1 MTIPM
6 FGDSYRVRRLLAAW
20 VCVFVLGGSG
30 ARAQDNQNEKRGFD
44 AESLYS
50 VGEIDTVNLFN
61 AGLSMVIP
69 IGQRYPLSTRTS
81 YGFQLVYNSKLWDYR
96 TVLVNPPASYQ
107 RVAIPTRVTN
117 AGLGWTLN
125 PGYFLESNVHSDVPW
140 EWNHSQYVGPD
151 GSQHFFYGTLH
162 RGETGPLGAS
172 FTRDNTY
179 LRLQQPDP
187 SYYQI
192 EFPSGEIHQFGYSE
206 FDSSTQ
212 FSKWY
217 LTRIEDQ
224 HGNWTSIS
232 YGPKGSTWVWTITD
246 QHGRVHTVTFTYFSD
261 IDDYYVTSVD
271 LESFGGSR
279 AIYSFA
285 YLPDRIEQ
293 GCGAT
298 FPEIDVDVRFLT
310 SVTLPNGESYRM
322 TEGGVHRY
330 WTFCG
335 GGVRESGVIKG
346 IRLPARGQIEWD
358 YHEFQL
364 PSYFQHGSNAA
375 PATVDVRGVRYRRT
389 LDEAGNV
396 LGQWSYRRE
405 LIPPPPYNPGQPRGR
420 EQRVHVRDP
429 LGHCT
434 THYFD
439 ANPGYTDPDEDSN
452 PYPGWSYSLPFSWEE
467 PASGGHHLSTRV
479 YDDVDVSLR
488 CSGNLLRSSYVLY
501 EHDRI
506 PTPTPTPDGPMFNGL
521 HESNRRVKSRR
532 TVYHDDGGR
541 FAQTSYDDFDGV
553 GHYREMTTS
562 GDFDA
567 GNARVE
573 ITDYHPGFGT
583 YEVDQATNT
592 SIGNFT
598 PPPASVPWIL
608 GTFERR
614 TVTEGDTSIA
624 TSCFDAAGFLRRRRS
639 FAGAGEGSGD
649 VIAVRVPD
657 SAGNVAFERYYGG
670 DLQSVGTS
678 SNLCGLSLPPNPD
691 YEIEHQYA
699 FGARRLSRYRSG
711 GVPVAF
717 RSLDL
722 DIDASTALASASRD
736 ASGIETAL
744 VYDTMG
750 RLTGEQPEAGHGPWI
765 ETTYVNANATT
776 GARARVE
783 IEHQPNGGGASLAQT
798 RVIYDD
804 LGRVFQ
810 ELTEQPSGQFSV
822 RETLYNARGDRA
834 SVSEVEL
841 GSPAN
846 QTEFLEYDPFARP
859 GRVRPADGAA
869 HDVTMSYA
877 GVRQV
882 SRTVKVATGAGG
894 AETSSTTTEIHDR
907 QGRLWRVIEPG
918 TGTQTTYGYDE
929 GSRLSSVSMAGPVTQ
944 TRLFAYDNLGFLRS
958 ETHPEIGAAG
968 NGAVTYSRYDSRGN
982 AGRMSDAGR
991 TLDYAYDAAE
1001 RLLTVTSAA
1010 AGLMKQFHYDTAAT
1024 RGLGKVHRAIRHNY
1038 LPGVGD
1044 VVVTE
1049 AFDYA
1054 GVGGR
1059 VSSVRTTNT
1068 VNDLEFQTSQTYDA
1082 LGRVRD
1088 LIYPTCLVSASC
1100 PSEPLTVRNTYTAHD
1115 LTAVGV
1121 PSDPDAGASITY
1133 HPNGLWS
1140 TLTHGNGVV
1149 TTQQND
1155 PNSMRR
1161 PRSIAV
1167 SGVVEG
1173 TPFSTGV
1180 YQYDGAGNVKSMGS
1194 DAFVYDPL
1202 SRLRESDVHGWEQ
1215 DYLYD
1220 AFGNITRVETTPPG
1234 GPQDVLNLPVTA
1246 ATNRLSGHGYDGAGN
1261 LTTFTGWWT
1270 QAVDPLNMPIA
1281 RDSGSGTTWLAVYSA
1296 SDERLAALDASSG
1309 GSSVQHWT
1317 LRSPSG
1323 QVLRDFRFGLP
1334 AGGDAIFCDGFESG
1348 DTGGWESTVGVRGP
1362 PAPAVKGTCEA
1373 GSTPEWTVHTSYVY
1387 RGDALLAEI
1396 NQGDLRFY
1404 HLDHLGSVRQLTN
1417 VEADVAASYDYLPY
1431 GKEVG
1436 SSTAPLQFTGHER
1449 DQHLSG
1455 DEDNL
1460 DYMHARYYSP
1470 HLSRFIAVDP
1480 VLGDAAVPQSWNRYT
1495 YALNNP
1501 EKYIDLTGLTV
1512 QFSNFS
1518 EEEQQKILMDLK
1530 SITGNTYGLDEG
1542 GNLFLSEAGEG
1553 SSATATQF
1561 LDGLI
1566 GDAKTYS
1573 VVPTAGGNQYDRRTE
1588 EVKINPSS
1596 FDDADYGRVD
1606 SSTLNLGSSLLHEMH
1621 HAATGSR
1628 DSVDGGSTM
1637 VLGYDWTGPAVDFVN
1652 KIRSERGLPLRTSYV
1667 GYTGF
1672 KGRRQVPFDHVKPR
1686 RPKRKY
1692 NVSINRN

>member
-1 MTIPM
+1 MLIPI

-20 VCVFVLGGSG
+20 ACIFVLGGSG
-30 ARAQDNQNEKRGFD
+30 ARAQDNENEKRGFD

-162 RGETGPLGAS
+162 RGDTGPAGAS

-179 LRLQQPDP
+179 LRLKQPDP
-187 SYYQI
+187 SFYQI
-192 EFPSGEIHQFGYSE
+192 EFPSGEIHQFGYNE
-206 FDSSTQ
+206 VDSSTQ

-217 LTRIEDQ
+217 LTRIEDP

-246 QHGRVHTVTFTYFSD
+246 QHGRVHTVTLTYFSD

-271 LESFGGSR
+271 LASFEGSR

-285 YLPDRIEQ
+285 YLPDMIEQ

-310 SVTLPNGESYRM
+310 SVTLPSGESYRM
-322 TEGGVHRY
+322 TEDGVHRY

-335 GGVRESGVIKG
+335 GGVRESGAIQG
-346 IRLPARGQIEWD
+346 IRLPTRGQIEWD

-375 PATVDVRGVRYRRT
+375 PATVEVRGVRYRRT

-439 ANPGYTDPDEDSN
+439 ANPGYTNPTEDLN
-452 PYPGWSYSLPFSWEE
+452 PFPGWSYSLPFSWD
-467 PASGGHHLSTRV
+467 PALDVAGHHLSTRV

-506 PTPTPTPDGPMFNGL
+506 PNPTPTPDGPMFNGL

-541 FAQTSYDDFDGV
+541 FSQTSYDDFDGV

-573 ITDYHPGFGT
+573 ITDYHPSFGT

-592 SIGNFT
+592 SIGDFT
-598 PPPASVPWIL
+598 PPAASVPWVL

-614 TVTEGDTSIA
+614 TVSEGDTSIA
-624 TSCFDAAGFLRRRRS
+624 TSCFDAAGFLTRRRS
-639 FAGAGEGSGD
+639 FAGAGEGNGD

-657 SAGNVAFERYYGG
+657 SGGNVAFERYYGG

-699 FGARRLSRYRSG
+699 FGARKLSRYRSG

-717 RSLDL
+717 QSLDL

-750 RLTGEQPEAGHGPWI
+750 RLTGEQPEAGHGSWVKI
-765 ETTYVNANATT
+765 DYFEATPT
-776 GARARVE
+776 DKARVE
-783 IEHQPNGGGASLAQT
+783 IEQQPNGGGASLAQT

-804 LGRVFQ
+804 LGRVFR

-846 QTEFLEYDPFARP
+846 KTEFLEYDPFGRP

-1010 AGLMKQFHYDTAAT
+1010 EGLMKQFLYDTAAT

-1100 PSEPLTVRNTYTAHD
+1100 PSEPLTVRNTYTAHY

-1121 PSDPDAGASITY
+1121 PSDPDAGAAITY

-1246 ATNRLSGHGYDGAGN
+1246 ATNRLSSHGYDGAGN

-1281 RDSGSGTTWLAVYSA
+1281 RDSGSGTTWLALYTA
-1296 SDERLAALDASSG
+1296 SEERLATLDASSG

-1334 AGGDAIFCDGFESG
+1334 AGGDAVFCDGFESG
-1348 DTGGWESTVGVRGP
+1348 DTGGWESAVGVRGP
-1362 PAPAVKGTCEA
+1362 PAPAVKGTCGA

-1387 RGDALLAEI
+1387 RGDSLLAEI

-1449 DQHLSG
+1449 DSHGPG

-1480 VLGDAAVPQSWNRYT
+1480 VLGDPAVPQSWNRYA

-1501 EKYIDLTGLTV
+1501 IAYVDPDGKEAKVYEGGIVIDHGILSDRVLYWGEDAQEFADNYNRYRTFKGVLATLAV
-1512 QFSNFS
+1512 FAGIVEVAGDDGSREGPEEDESLEVTEHGEGRREQARQGDSHRQVGDPNRVVS
-1518 EEEQQKILMDLK
+1518 EGRRFQDAE
-1530 SITGNTYGLDEG
+1530 TGNTVVVKGDRVVVLDKNG
-1542 GNLFLSEAGEG
+1542 KQV
-1553 SSATATQF
+1553 TQF
-1561 LDGLI
+1561 KNSRRNTSKRIKEG
-1566 GDAKTYS
+1566 KW
-1573 VVPTAGGNQYDRRTE
+1573 VP
-1588 EVKINPSS
+1588 
-1596 FDDADYGRVD
+1596 
-1606 SSTLNLGSSLLHEMH
+1606 
-1621 HAATGSR
+1621 
-1628 DSVDGGSTM
+1628 
-1637 VLGYDWTGPAVDFVN
+1637 
-1652 KIRSERGLPLRTSYV
+1652 ERE
-1667 GYTGF
+1667 
-1672 KGRRQVPFDHVKPR
+1672 KD
-1686 RPKRKY
+1686 
-1692 NVSINRN
+1692 

>member
-1 MTIPM
+1 MLKSISKR
-6 FGDSYRVRRLLAAW
+6 DHRRPLALWLCLAS
-20 VCVFVLGGSG
+20 LS
-30 ARAQDNQNEKRGFD
+30 ASILQAQDNQNEKRGFV
-44 AESLYS
+44 AESLYG

-69 IGQRYPLSTRTS
+69 IGQRYPLSTKTS

-107 RVAIPTRVTN
+107 R
-117 AGLGWTLN
+117 
-125 PGYFLESNVHSDVPW
+125 D
-140 EWNHSQYVGPD
+140 
-151 GSQHFFYGTLH
+151 
-162 RGETGPLGAS
+162 
-172 FTRDNTY
+172 
-179 LRLQQPDP
+179 
-187 SYYQI
+187 
-192 EFPSGEIHQFGYSE
+192 SG
-206 FDSSTQ
+206 
-212 FSKWY
+212 
-217 LTRIEDQ
+217 
-224 HGNWTSIS
+224 
-232 YGPKGSTWVWTITD
+232 
-246 QHGRVHTVTFTYFSD
+246 
-261 IDDYYVTSVD
+261 
-271 LESFGGSR
+271 
-279 AIYSFA
+279 
-285 YLPDRIEQ
+285 
-293 GCGAT
+293 
-298 FPEIDVDVRFLT
+298 
-310 SVTLPNGESYRM
+310 
-322 TEGGVHRY
+322 
-330 WTFCG
+330 
-335 GGVRESGVIKG
+335 
-346 IRLPARGQIEWD
+346 
-358 YHEFQL
+358 
-364 PSYFQHGSNAA
+364 
-375 PATVDVRGVRYRRT
+375 
-389 LDEAGNV
+389 
-396 LGQWSYRRE
+396 
-405 LIPPPPYNPGQPRGR
+405 
-420 EQRVHVRDP
+420 
-429 LGHCT
+429 
-434 THYFD
+434 
-439 ANPGYTDPDEDSN
+439 
-452 PYPGWSYSLPFSWEE
+452 
-467 PASGGHHLSTRV
+467 
-479 YDDVDVSLR
+479 
-488 CSGNLLRSSYVLY
+488 
-501 EHDRI
+501 
-506 PTPTPTPDGPMFNGL
+506 
-521 HESNRRVKSRR
+521 
-532 TVYHDDGGR
+532 
-541 FAQTSYDDFDGV
+541 
-553 GHYREMTTS
+553 
-562 GDFDA
+562 
-567 GNARVE
+567 
-573 ITDYHPGFGT
+573 
-583 YEVDQATNT
+583 
-592 SIGNFT
+592 
-598 PPPASVPWIL
+598 
-608 GTFERR
+608 
-614 TVTEGDTSIA
+614 
-624 TSCFDAAGFLRRRRS
+624 
-639 FAGAGEGSGD
+639 
-649 VIAVRVPD
+649 
-657 SAGNVAFERYYGG
+657 GNVAFERYYGG
-670 DLQSVGTS
+670 NLQSVGTAP
-678 SNLCGLSLPPNPD
+678 NLCALSLPGSPD

-699 FGARRLSRYRSG
+699 FGSRKLSRYRSG

-717 RSLDL
+717 KSLDL
-722 DIDASTALASASRD
+722 DIDESTGLASASRD

-744 VYDTMG
+744 VYDTLG
-750 RLTGEQPEAGHGPWI
+750 RLTDERPETGHGPWVK
-765 ETTYVNANATT
+765 TTYVNANAMT

-783 IEHQPNGGGASLAQT
+783 IEQQPNGGGASLAET
-798 RVIYDD
+798 RVIHDG
-804 LGRVFQ
+804 LGRVFR

-894 AETSSTTTEIHDR
+894 AETSSTMTEVNDR

-918 TGTQTTYGYDE
+918 TGTQTSYGYDE

-1010 AGLMKQFHYDTAAT
+1010 EGLMMQFLYDTAAT

-1049 AFDYA
+1049 TFDYA

-1100 PSEPLTVRNTYTAHD
+1100 PSEPLTVRNTYEAHD
-1115 LTAVGV
+1115 LTAVGI
-1121 PSDPDAGASITY
+1121 PSAPTAGAAITY
-1133 HPNGLWS
+1133 HPNGMWS

-1161 PRSIAV
+1161 PRRISV
-1167 SGVVEG
+1167 SGTVEG
-1173 TPFSTGV
+1173 TPFDTGL
-1180 YQYDGAGNVKSMGS
+1180 YAYDGAGNVKAMGS

-1234 GPQDVLNLPVTA
+1234 GPQDTLNLAVTA
-1246 ATNRLSGHGYDGAGN
+1246 ATNRLSSHGYDGAGN

-1281 RDSGSGTTWLAVYSA
+1281 RDSGSGTSWLALYTA
-1296 SDERLAALDASSG
+1296 SEERLATLDAPSG
-1309 GSSVQHWT
+1309 GASVQHWT

-1323 QVLRDFRFGLP
+1323 QILRDFRFGLP
-1334 AGGDAIFCDGFESG
+1334 VGGEEIFCDGFESG
-1348 DTGGWESTVGVRGP
+1348 DTGGWESAVGVRGP
-1362 PAPAVKGTCEA
+1362 PARPVKGTCGA

-1449 DQHLSG
+1449 DSHGPG

-1480 VLGDAAVPQSWNRYT
+1480 VLGDAAVPQSWNRYV
-1495 YALNNP
+1495 YAANNP
-1501 EKYIDLTGLTV
+1501 IGFTDPKGLVAADIAYDVQETLGELKVQTTQATSDGTIVGVLLATTAGAVFDLASGIANLFTVGASTGEAIGSGAGALDVSWAVAGDTLRLV
-1512 QFSNFS
+1512 GLVAPLAAGARSSAASRAAQLSDDVHPTF
-1518 EEEQQKILMDLK
+1518 QPGPHAGK
-1530 SITGNTYGLDEG
+1530 SIPARSSSQEFTAAERARINKIG
-1542 GNLFLSEAGEG
+1542 SESGCHTCG
-1553 SSATATQF
+1553 TTNPGTKSRNF
-1561 LDGLI
+1561 
-1566 GDAKTYS
+1566 
-1573 VVPTAGGNQYDRRTE
+1573 VPDHQP
-1588 EVKINPSS
+1588 V
-1596 FDDADYGRVD
+1596 
-1606 SSTLNLGSSLLHEMH
+1606 SSLNSSNASQRLYPQCIHCSREQGL
-1621 HAATGSR
+1621 AAAR
-1628 DSVDGGSTM
+1628 
-1637 VLGYDWTGPAVDFVN
+1637 AA
-1652 KIRSERGLPLRTSYV
+1652 RGQ
-1667 GYTGF
+1667 G
-1672 KGRRQVPFDHVKPR
+1672 
-1686 RPKRKY
+1686 
-1692 NVSINRN
+1692 